1 MLLKILIL
9 LLLNKNV
16 YALDLNK
23 YKYCTHNE
31 CTIKEYKSQYYLR
44 LQEQRRQQQRFIN
57 QYKRLLRDNKQNI
70 KKIK

>member
-1 MLLKILIL
+1 MLFKILIL

-23 YKYCTHNE
+23 YNYCKSNE
-31 CTIKEYKSQYYLR
+31 CTIKEYKYQYYLR